1 VDHDQDHRIQASGS
15 PDNIAPLSLDRDLPF
30 DRRRVQNNGGN
41 AVKCFNHEST
51 DLGTAGPPILGYE
64 LAVPD
69 HSRPESGDRGRRTTV
84 AAQYR
89 RFGGFL
95 SLALCYNR
103 WFETRVEPQTA

>member
-15 PDNIAPLSLDRDLPF
+15 PDNIAPLFLDRDLPF

-89 RFGGFL
+89 RSGGF
-95 SLALCYNR
+95 
-103 WFETRVEPQTA
+103 F